1 MTRDEASRRW
11 GGDAATRRAALG
23 AVAAVLAAFV
33 AVPASAAEEPVTGG
47 TLVYLEQQ
55 AHTNLYPPAG
65 GFYPNG
71 GILNQITDK
80 LTYQNPKTLEI
91 EPWIAKSWT
100 VDADATAYTFEIRE
114 GVTFSD
120 GTPVDAA
127 AVAKN
132 FDTFGL
138 GNKDLKLP
146 VSEAINNYARSAVL
160 GPLTVRFHFTKPSP
174 GFLQATSV
182 IGSGLVAPKTL
193 ALPFDQLGDAT
204 RIVGSGPFVIVRETL
219 GREIQFAARKDYAW
233 GPPQSSHGGR
243 AYLDGI
249 KLIVTPEDSV
259 RIGALLAGQAHIIRQ
274 IQAYDEREVE
284 AKGFPISAPSTRGVN
299 NSIAF
304 RPDNPLVADL
314 RVRRALTLATD
325 TREIVDTLYS
335 EHYPRATS
343 VIAAT
348 ATGYRDLSAKLAPDA
363 VAARRL
369 LDEAGWRV
377 GPDGIRRKDG
387 RELALT
393 AYESLP
399 QPQNKD
405 MLQLVAQQWAKV
417 GVKLSVLAGD
427 SGSRTL
433 DMLDPLKTGVAPVMV
448 GRADPD
454 VIKSQFY
461 PKNRDALL
469 QKGGSSTKVQAFVDE
484 RLNGLFDAIA
494 GEPDRAKRLQLVGE
508 VQEYLLDQAYVI
520 PIFEEPQA
528 FAASPLVKGLAFEAV
543 GRPSFY
549 GTWLTRP

>member
-1 MTRDEASRRW
+1 MTATSLPRIDALPTFRR
-11 GGDAATRRAALG
+11 GLIRGTMALVATALT
-23 AVAAVLAAFV
+23 AMPPAF
-33 AVPASAAEEPVTGG
+33 ATEPVTGG

-71 GILNQITDK
+71 GVLNQITDK
-80 LTYQNPKTLEI
+80 LTYQNPKSLEI

-100 VDADATAYTFEIRE
+100 VNADATEYTFEIRE

-120 GTPVDAA
+120 GTALDAA

-132 FDTFGL
+132 FDTYGL
-138 GNKDLKLP
+138 GNRELKLP
-146 VSEAINNYARSAVL
+146 VSEVINNYARSEVL
-160 GPLTVRFHFTKPSP
+160 GPLSVRFHFSKSSP
-174 GFLQATSV
+174 GFLQGTSV
-182 IGSGLVAPKTL
+182 IGSGLVSLRTL

-204 RIVGSGPFVIVRETL
+204 KIVGSGPFVVARETL
-219 GREIQFAARKDYAW
+219 GREIEFAARKDYAW
-233 GPPQSSHGGR
+233 GPPNSSHGGR
-243 AYLDGI
+243 ARLDGI

-259 RIGALLAGQAHIIRQ
+259 RIGALLADQAQFIRQ
-274 IQAYDEREVE
+274 VQAYDEREVK
-284 AKGFPISAPSTRGVN
+284 AKGFPIYAPSTRGVN

-325 TREIVDTLYS
+325 AREIVDTLYS
-335 EHYPRATS
+335 DHYPRATS
-343 VIAAT
+343 VIAST
-348 ATGYRDLSAKLAPDA
+348 AAGYRDLSAKLVPDE
-363 VAARRL
+363 AAAKRL
-369 LDEAGWRV
+369 LDEAGWRA
-377 GPDGIRRKDG
+377 GPGGVRRKDG

-399 QPQNKD
+399 QPQNRD

-417 GVKLSVLAGD
+417 GVKLTVLAGD
-427 SGSRTL
+427 AGSRTL
-433 DMLDPLKTGVAPVMV
+433 DMLDPLKTGVAPSMV

-469 QKGGSSTKVQAFVDE
+469 QKGGSSTKVQSFVDE
-484 RLNGLFDAIA
+484 RLNGLLDAIA
-494 GEPDRAKRLQLVGE
+494 GEPDRTKRLALVGD

-528 FAASPLVKGLAFEAV
+528 FAGSPAVKGVAFEAV

-549 GTWLTRP
+549 GAWLARP